1 MYRYVY
7 IYIIYSLSMN
17 FREIV
22 INQQLTTICGYII
35 TKIMINKINDLD
47 IGVCQNGVV
56 KELDVVFIMV
66 E

>member
-1 MYRYVY
+1 
-7 IYIIYSLSMN
+7 MN
-17 FREIV
+17 FMEIV
-22 INQQLTTICGYII
+22 INQQLTPIYGYII

-56 KELDVVFIMV
+56 RELDVVFIMV